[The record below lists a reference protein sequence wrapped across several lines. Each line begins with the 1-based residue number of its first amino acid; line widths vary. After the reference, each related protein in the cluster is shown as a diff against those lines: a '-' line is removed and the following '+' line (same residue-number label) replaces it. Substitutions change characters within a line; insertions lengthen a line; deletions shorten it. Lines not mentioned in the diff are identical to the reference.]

1 MAVVRAGSEVVL
13 ALGLLFW
20 YYIIMSKSIKVLP
33 KKRGRPATGR
43 DPVSAIRLSPELRAS
58 IDTWARRQSDL
69 PSRSEAIRRLVEL
82 GLEAK
87 STLPLYTKKHAAKAA
102 KIAERHIDPLI
113 DPAAAGEERR
123 SRKRRLIKGPKE
135 FLDVR
140 TDLPKPRRPA
150 R

>member
-1 MAVVRAGSEVVL
+1 M
-13 ALGLLFW
+13 W
-20 YYIIMSKSIKVLP
+20 YHSFMKKQTVEP
-33 KKRGRPATGR
+33 QKKRGPPATGKGESMHVR
-43 DPVSAIRLSPELRAS
+43 LQPAEMASLDAWIAKQREPVSRP
-58 IDTWARRQSDL
+58 
-69 PSRSEAIRRLVEL
+69 EAIRRLIEA
-82 GLEAK
+82 GLRAK
-87 STLPLYTKKHAAKAA
+87 PTLPLYTKKHAAKAA

-123 SRKRRLIKGPKE
+123 SRKLRLIKGPKE